1 MKLLEGKVAV
11 ITGSS
16 RGLGFAIAKAF
27 ANEGAKV
34 VLAAR
39 SETVLMQAVE
49 KLKTQGFEAVGLV
62 CDTSKLEDM
71 ESLAAKAVE
80 TYGKLDI
87 WVNNAGVSGAYGS
100 TISVSPER
108 FKRVVDTN
116 IMGTYYGSR
125 VAMKQF
131 LAQGSGKLIN
141 LLGRG
146 ADGPVPFQNVY
157 ASSKAWVKSFT
168 RSLAK
173 EYPHQGVEV
182 MAFNPGLTITEML
195 TQVDV
200 IPGFENAVAPLGTVM
215 QIWGEY
221 PEKPAAK
228 ALWMASSAT
237 DGRNGLIVNFLSP
250 LRMMAGLA
258 RELVRRVTGKPVTV
272 PALQVHTVDENSP
285 SKTVHL

>member
-1 MKLLEGKVAV
+1 MKLLDGNTAV

-16 RGLGFAIAKAF
+16 RGLGFAIAQAF

-39 SETVLMQAVE
+39 SESVLMQAVE
-49 KLKTQGFEAVGLV
+49 QLKAQGHEAIGVV
-62 CDTSKLEDM
+62 CDTSNLQDM
-71 ESLAAKAVE
+71 QSLASKAVS
-80 TYGKLDI
+80 TFGRLDI
-87 WVNNAGVSGAYGS
+87 WVNNAGVSGPYGT

-116 IMGTYYGSR
+116 ILGTYYGSYA
-125 VAMKQF
+125 AMDIF
-131 LAQGSGKLIN
+131 LTQGSGKLIN

-146 ADGPVPFQNVY
+146 ADGPVPFQNAY

-173 EYPHQGVEV
+173 EYAKSGVEV

-200 IPGFENAVAPLGTVM
+200 VPGFEKAVAPLAIVM
-215 QIWGEY
+215 QIWGNP
-221 PEKPAAK
+221 PEMPAQK
-228 ALWMASSAT
+228 VLWMASSAT
-237 DGRNGLIVNFLSP
+237 DGKTGLTVNYLSP
-250 LRMMAGLA
+250 WRMMAGLGK
-258 RELVRRVTGKPVTV
+258 ELVRRITGRPATV
-272 PALQVHTVDENSP
+272 PSMQVHTVE
-285 SKTVHL
+285 K

>member
-1 MKLLEGKVAV
+1 MKLLEGKTAV

-16 RGLGFAIAKAF
+16 RGLGFAIAHAF

-39 SETVLMQAVE
+39 SEAVLTQAVDQ
-49 KLKTQGFEAVGLV
+49 LKAQGYEAIGVV
-62 CDTSKLEDM
+62 CDTANLKDM
-71 ESLAAKAVE
+71 ESLASTAVS
-80 TYGKLDI
+80 TFGRLDI
-87 WVNNAGVSGAYGS
+87 WVNNAGVSGPYGT

-116 IMGTYYGSR
+116 ILGTYYGSY
-125 VAMKQF
+125 AALNIF
-131 LAQGSGKLIN
+131 LSQGSGKLIN

-146 ADGPVPFQNVY
+146 ADGPVPFQNAY

-168 RSLAK
+168 KSLAK
-173 EYPHQGVEV
+173 EYDKSGVEI

-200 IPGFENAVAPLGTVM
+200 ISGFEKSVAPLGTVM
-215 QIWGEY
+215 QIWGKP
-221 PEKPAAK
+221 PEMPAKK

-237 DGRNGLIVNFLSP
+237 DGKTGLTVNYLTSWR
-250 LRMMAGLA
+250 LMAGLG
-258 RELVRRVTGKPVTV
+258 RELVRRISGKPATV
-272 PALQVHTVDENSP
+272 PPMKIHTVE
-285 SKTVHL
+285 K